1 VYGEDE
7 HMAKTARNGDI
18 EIGYEE
24 FGSPGGQPLLLIMG
38 LTFQMV
44 WWPDEFCEQL
54 AERGFHVVRFDNRD
68 TGLST
73 RFAKG
78 DKYTARDMVS
88 DATAV
93 MDALGWKS
101 AHIAGASLGAGLAQ
115 FLATHEPERVTTL
128 TLIMS
133 GGVGGRLK
141 ALRVLQFGV
150 LAKLARQRFGTDREG
165 QIESQMAVIRAMSSA
180 EHPYDEAWVR
190 RTAEIAVDRG
200 GIDPAATQRQTA
212 AGFTT
217 GNQTARLKQLTVPT
231 LVVHGEDDPLIRVR
245 AARELAAVIPG
256 AKLVVYPAMGHEIP
270 AHLFGPLADE
280 ILANSKR

>member
-1 VYGEDE
+1 MGV
-7 HMAKTARNGDI
+7 ARNGGI
-18 EIGYEE
+18 ELGYEE
-24 FGSPGGQPLLLIMG
+24 FGRPGGEPLLLIMG

-44 WWPDEFCEQL
+44 WWPDEFCAEL
-54 AERGFHVVRFDNRD
+54 AARGFHVVRFDNRD

-73 RFAKG
+73 RLAKG
-78 DKYTARDMVS
+78 DKYTAADMVC

-101 AHIAGASLGAGLAQ
+101 AHVVGASLGAGLAQ
-115 FLATHEPERVTTL
+115 WLATHEPSRARTL

-141 ALRVLQFGV
+141 ALRVIQFGV
-150 LAKLARQRFGTDREG
+150 LARLARQRFGTDREG
-165 QIESQMAVIRAMSSA
+165 QIGSQMAVIRAMSSPK
-180 EHPYDEAWVR
+180 HPFDEEWVR
-190 RTAEIAVDRG
+190 ATATLAVSRG

-217 GNQTARLKQLTVPT
+217 GNQTAALRRLSVPT
-231 LVVHGEDDPLIRVR
+231 LVVHGEDDPLVRVS

-256 AKLVVYPAMGHEIP
+256 SRLVVYPAMGHEIP
-270 AHLFGPLADE
+270 AHLFEALADE
-280 ILANSKR
+280 IHALSRQAASA

>member
-1 VYGEDE
+1 
-7 HMAKTARNGDI
+7 MAEKARNGAI
-18 EIGYEE
+18 ELAYEE
-24 FGSPGGQPLLLIMG
+24 FGSPGGEPLLLMMG

-54 AERGFHVVRFDNRD
+54 AKRGFHVVRFDNRD
-68 TGLST
+68 AGLST
-73 RFAKG
+73 RFTKG
-78 DKYTARDMVS
+78 AKYTAQDMAS

-101 AHIAGASLGAGLAQ
+101 AHIAGVSLGAGLAQ
-115 FLATHEPERVTTL
+115 FLATHEPQRVKTL

-133 GGVGGRLK
+133 GGVGGRWNGMR
-141 ALRVLQFGV
+141 AIQIGV
-150 LAKLARQRFGTDREG
+150 LLKLARQRFGTDREG
-165 QIESQMAVIRAMSSA
+165 QIGSQLAVIRAMSSPK
-180 EHPYDEAWVR
+180 HPFDEAWAR

-200 GIDPAATQRQTA
+200 GVDPAATHRQNA
-212 AGFTT
+212 AGFST
-217 GNQTARLKQLTVPT
+217 GNQSARLKRLAVPA

-245 AARELAAVIPG
+245 AARELAATIPG

-280 ILANSKR
+280 ILALRCR